1 MVQRDKHIHLVT
13 EAFQVFPV
21 CAMLGPRQC
30 GKTTL
35 AHAISKQFPSSH
47 HFDLEDPD
55 DLERFSAPKVLLE
68 SMKGLVIID

>member
-1 MVQRDKHIHLVT
+1 MIQRNRYVQIVN
-13 EAFQVFPV
+13 EALRVFPV

-35 AHAISKQFPSSH
+35 ARIISNQFPHAH

-55 DLERFSAPKVLLE
+55 DLEKFSAPKVLLG